1 MTPDE
6 VKRLPA
12 EDCLIL
18 IGGQKPIRAKKNMRL
33 EQCLNYDLYKKIG
46 NYDLDY
52 KKATSV
58 TYIEGREKSTEI
70 QKQQDL
76 ERQAEYARRK
86 EFKAINSKYAKD
98 NGLIESKTD
107 TAPATISFNGL
118 DTPEEA
124 KRNFTEPLKAFNW
137 RDEFGEAVDDEAA
150 EDFMQTFTAEEEII
164 LPDDTPPNPDIFD
177 EDSETF
183 ESF

>member
-1 MTPDE
+1 
-6 VKRLPA
+6 
-12 EDCLIL
+12 
-18 IGGQKPIRAKKNMRL
+18 MRL

-58 TYIEGREKSTEI
+58 TYIEGREKSEAI

-98 NGLIESKTD
+98 SGLQNLKQILHQQPLVLVDLTLQKKQNKT
-107 TAPATISFNGL
+107 S
-118 DTPEEA
+118 
-124 KRNFTEPLKAFNW
+124 
-137 RDEFGEAVDDEAA
+137 
-150 EDFMQTFTAEEEII
+150 QTFQKLLTGVMNLEK
-164 LPDDTPPNPDIFD
+164 L
-177 EDSETF
+177 
-183 ESF
+183 

>member
-1 MTPDE
+1 MDH
-6 VKRLPA
+6 
-12 EDCLIL
+12 
-18 IGGQKPIRAKKNMRL
+18 
-33 EQCLNYDLYKKIG
+33 
-46 NYDLDY
+46 

-58 TYIEGREKSTEI
+58 TYIEGREKSEAI

-76 ERQAEYARRK
+76 ERQAEFARRK

-98 NGLIESKTD
+98 SGLQESRSN

-124 KRNFTEPLKAFNW
+124 KRNLTDLPKAFNW
-137 RDEFGEAVDDEAA
+137 RQEFGEAVDDEEA

-164 LPDDTPPNPDIFD
+164 LPDDTPSNPDIFD
-177 EDSETF
+177 EDSATF
-183 ESF
+183 EGF